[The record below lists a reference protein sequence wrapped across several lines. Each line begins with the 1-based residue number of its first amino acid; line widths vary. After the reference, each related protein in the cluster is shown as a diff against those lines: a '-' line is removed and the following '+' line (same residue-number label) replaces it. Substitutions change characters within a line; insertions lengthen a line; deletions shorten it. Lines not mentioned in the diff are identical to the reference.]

1 MDENVKK
8 LIEQH
13 VVERMI
19 SALDRD
25 EIKDTDVPDIADFV
39 LKGVDS
45 ITSEEEK
52 MAFLRELASKWR
64 IFTGLLVTQSGEVR
78 EKVEDEV
85 AGGVLALAQ
94 HGKIEEV
101 LNISA
106 IPNQNIP
113 SMPNHY
119 PEVN

>member
-19 SALDRD
+19 SALDREEID
-25 EIKDTDVPDIADFV
+25 ENEVPLIADFV

-45 ITSEEEK
+45 ITNEDEK
-52 MAFLRELASKWR
+52 MAFLRELAGKWR
-64 IFTGLLVTQSGEVR
+64 IFTGLLVIQSGEVK

-94 HGKIEEV
+94 HGKIEE
-101 LNISA
+101 A
-106 IPNQNIP
+106 IKLAQTMTQE
-113 SMPNHY
+113 SDRQAQQ
-119 PEVN
+119 